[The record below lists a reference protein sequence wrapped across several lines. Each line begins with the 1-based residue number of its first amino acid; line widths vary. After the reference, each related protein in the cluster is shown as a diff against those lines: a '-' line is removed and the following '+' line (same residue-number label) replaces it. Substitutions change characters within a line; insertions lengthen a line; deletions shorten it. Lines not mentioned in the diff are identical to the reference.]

1 MWVCVNLTVQVLPG
15 DAGGT
20 ALCCYAAACRAAE
33 CGWSLSRFVC
43 ESFAW
48 LMPNATGLIL
58 LLQIAS
64 CVRLKRLRCVCTLIH
79 SFLPSFIHS
88 FIHSF
93 MHACIHSCI
102 HSVIQSFSHSVIQ
115 SFSHSFV
122 RSFIHSR
129 SFWLQILCVSI
140 HLDFRSTSGPKW
152 HDWTCFQVHRWY
164 TSLHQTLRS
173 DSGPFWLAQ
182 WKRSLHMQKPL
193 SIVESPKP
201 TLFCPSS
208 GSTHFGT
215 DHLSTP
221 QILVLTRVCQYAAG
235 GRPCL
240 VFACWLGGLN
250 LSCAGG
256 DLASY
261 SLPSMELICLAHFTI
276 NLPPRNSVYFAVGF
290 LKFDW

>member
-1 MWVCVNLTVQVLPG
+1 MH
-15 DAGGT
+15 A
-20 ALCCYAAACRAAE
+20 Y
-33 CGWSLSRFVC
+33 
-43 ESFAW
+43 
-48 LMPNATGLIL
+48 
-58 LLQIAS
+58 
-64 CVRLKRLRCVCTLIH
+64 
-79 SFLPSFIHS
+79 SFLPSFLPSFLHSCMHAFIHS

-93 MHACIHSCI
+93 M

-115 SFSHSFV
+115 SFSPSFV

-240 VFACWLGGLN
+240 VLACWLGGLN

-261 SLPSMELICLAHFTI
+261 SLPQHGIDLSCTFHNKLATPEQRVFCCWVLEIRLVACTAWPYVCQEH
-276 NLPPRNSVYFAVGF
+276 LKGGF
-290 LKFDW
+290 SGFGFYTRHGLRISGESGRWGWPVLSKSDKWN

>member
-1 MWVCVNLTVQVLPG
+1 
-15 DAGGT
+15 
-20 ALCCYAAACRAAE
+20 
-33 CGWSLSRFVC
+33 
-43 ESFAW
+43 
-48 LMPNATGLIL
+48 MPNATGLIL

-79 SFLPSFIHS
+79 SFLPSFLHS
-88 FIHSF
+88 FIHACMHSF
-93 MHACIHSCI
+93 MH
-102 HSVIQSFSHSVIQ
+102 SFSHSVIQ